1 MNIRS
6 KLYPLMLAISLVP
19 SLALAAQEVFSGI
32 PLLGT
37 EQVPPNDSAGFGAVT
52 AIYDEE
58 TNSLFYEF
66 EWQLEGANV
75 ATAAHFH
82 RSARGETGS
91 VVVDLGPV
99 AGNSGKSTGVV
110 LLNAEEELD
119 LKAGLWYLN
128 VHSDVFPGGEVRGQM
143 VERSPIEG
151 AQVYDPSQ
159 ARLRLKD
166 VLVPGFGIFDAEMD
180 VVPARQPLSFEL
192 DTAEVQ

>member
-1 MNIRS
+1 MKIRS
-6 KLYPLMLAISLVP
+6 KLCTLMLAITFMP
-19 SLALAAQEVFSGI
+19 SLALAVQEVFSGI

-52 AIYDEE
+52 AIYDED
-58 TNSLFYEF
+58 TNRLFYEF
-66 EWQLEGANV
+66 EWQLEGTNEAV
-75 ATAAHFH
+75 AAHFH
-82 RSARGETGS
+82 KGARGATGS
-91 VVVDLGPV
+91 VVIDLGPI

-110 LLNAEEELD
+110 DLTPAEELD
-119 LKAGLWYLN
+119 LKAELWYLN
-128 VHSDVFPGGEVRGQM
+128 VHSNVFPGGEVRGQM

-180 VVPARQPLSFEL
+180 VIPARQPLSFEL
-192 DTAEVQ
+192 DAAEVQ